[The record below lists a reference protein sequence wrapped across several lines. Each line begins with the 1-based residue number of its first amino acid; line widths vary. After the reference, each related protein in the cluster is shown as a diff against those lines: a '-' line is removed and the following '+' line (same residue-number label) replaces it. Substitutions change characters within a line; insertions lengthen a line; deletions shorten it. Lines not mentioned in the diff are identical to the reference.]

1 MKKALKSKT
10 QATFI
15 VNIFGESGVLKMSN
29 PKFNSEGYYDPTAY
43 EGLKPIIR
51 EEAAQQKRVGELV
64 QVLKYIV
71 DKAGFDVVNR
81 IALKDKE
88 SGKEYR

>member
-1 MKKALKSKT
+1 MQTVLKSKT
-10 QATFI
+10 QQNFI

-43 EGLKPIIR
+43 EGLKPIIK
-51 EEAAQQKRVGELV
+51 EEAIQQKRVSELV
-64 QVLKYIV
+64 QVLKYII
-71 DKAGFDVVNR
+71 DKAGFVMVNR
-81 IALKDKE
+81 VALKDKE

>member
-1 MKKALKSKT
+1 MSDK
-10 QATFI
+10 
-15 VNIFGESGVLKMSN
+15 SN

-43 EGLKPIIR
+43 EGLKPIIK
-51 EEAAQQKRVGELV
+51 EEAAQQKRVSELV
-64 QVLKYIV
+64 QVLKYII

-88 SGKEYR
+88 SGKEYW

>member
-1 MKKALKSKT
+1 MA
-10 QATFI
+10 
-15 VNIFGESGVLKMSN
+15 NN

-43 EGLKPIIR
+43 EGLKSIIK
-51 EEAAQQKRVGELV
+51 EEAHQQKRVSELI

-81 IALKDKE
+81 IALKDKKT
-88 SGKEYR
+88 GKEYR

>member
-1 MKKALKSKT
+1 
-10 QATFI
+10 
-15 VNIFGESGVLKMSN
+15 MSN
-29 PKFNSEGYYDPTAY
+29 PKFNSEVYYDPSAC

-51 EEAAQQKRVGELV
+51 EEAHQQKRVSELV

-81 IALKDKE
+81 IALKDKKT
-88 SGKEYR
+88 GKEYW

>member
-1 MKKALKSKT
+1 
-10 QATFI
+10 
-15 VNIFGESGVLKMSN
+15 MSDKRN

-43 EGLKPIIR
+43 EGMKPIIK

>member
-1 MKKALKSKT
+1 MA
-10 QATFI
+10 
-15 VNIFGESGVLKMSN
+15 NN

-51 EEAAQQKRVGELV
+51 EEAHQQKRVSELV
-64 QVLKYIV
+64 QVLKYII
-71 DKAGFDVVNR
+71 DKAGFVMVNR
-81 IALKDKE
+81 VALKDKE

>member
-1 MKKALKSKT
+1 
-10 QATFI
+10 
-15 VNIFGESGVLKMSN
+15 MSN

-43 EGLKPIIR
+43 EGMKPIIK
-51 EEAAQQKRVGELV
+51 EEAHQQKRVSELV

-81 IALKDKE
+81 IALKDKKT
-88 SGKEYR
+88 GKEYR

>member
-1 MKKALKSKT
+1 
-10 QATFI
+10 
-15 VNIFGESGVLKMSN
+15 MSDKRN

-43 EGLKPIIR
+43 EGLKPIIK
-51 EEAAQQKRVGELV
+51 EEAAQQKRVSELI

-81 IALKDKE
+81 IALKDKKT
-88 SGKEYR
+88 GKEYR